1 VNDIAELKQF
11 VLAHARIQGIPRA
24 RYRAVLDSI
33 HNDTEGA
40 PDSWAVQWTRAG
52 RELEQAGKPL
62 EAVRMFNMGR
72 FPYVDGPARLAALD
86 ACVETFD
93 RWRKQHT
100 TIEPVETEA
109 PGGTLRC
116 WADGLSAREPRPV
129 ALVLGGIV
137 SVKEQWAP
145 LLPLLKRQGFA
156 GVVAEMPGV
165 GENTLRYTPES
176 WRMLSRILDSVQD
189 RARVTETYAICLSF
203 SGHMALRCAL
213 EDPRLRAVIT
223 VGAPVSDFFTD
234 AAWLHRVPRITID
247 TLAHISGLP
256 DAAADGRLS
265 PWALSTEQL
274 AALDIPVHY
283 LASRRDEIIPPGD
296 VNVLRNHVADLHL
309 AENDDVHGSP
319 HHATESR
326 LWVVHSLLRA
336 RGEHGGRVR
345 VLRALLALARLR
357 GRVRRPRP

>member
-1 VNDIAELKQF
+1 MNDIAELKQY

-24 RYRAVLDSI
+24 QYRAVLDRI
-33 HNDTEGA
+33 RTDDEGA

-52 RELEQAGKPL
+52 EELQRAGKSL

-72 FPYVDGPARLAALD
+72 FPYVDGPARLAALN
-86 ACVETFD
+86 ACVESFD
-93 RWRKQHT
+93 GWRKQNS
-100 TIEPVETEA
+100 TIEEIQAEA
-109 PGGTLRC
+109 PGGRLRC
-116 WADGLSAREPRPV
+116 WADGLSAEAPRPV

-165 GENTLRYTPES
+165 GENALRYTPES
-176 WRMLSRILDSVQD
+176 WRMLSCVLDSIKD
-189 RARVTETYAICLSF
+189 RAQVADTYAICLSF

-213 EDPRLRAVIT
+213 EDPRIRAVIT

-234 AAWLHRVPRITID
+234 VAWLHGVPRVTID
-247 TLAHISGLP
+247 TLGHISGMP

-274 AALDIPVHY
+274 AALDVPVHY
-283 LASRRDEIIPPGD
+283 LASKRDEIIPPGD
-296 VNVLRNHVADLHL
+296 VKVLRKHVANLHL

-319 HHATESR
+319 EHAAESR
-326 LWVVHSLLRA
+326 LWVVNSLLHA
-336 RGEHGGRVR
+336 HGEKGARVR
-345 VLRALLALARLR
+345 ALRAMLALARLR
-357 GRVRRPRP
+357 GKLGRARS